1 MYAFS
6 IRKSEEIN
14 MDDNKQNTSISESD
28 DTDVSFESAMIDL
41 EALVTKIETGNLS
54 LEDSLKEFENGIKL
68 SRICQSALK
77 DADRRVKI
85 LSDGNDDEQDFIVGT
100 E

>member
-1 MYAFS
+1 MND
-6 IRKSEEIN
+6 KT
-14 MDDNKQNTSISESD
+14 TSPE
-28 DTDVSFESAMIDL
+28 TNETELSFEAAMSDL

-77 DADRRVKI
+77 DAEHRVKI
-85 LSDGNDDEQDFIVGT
+85 LSDDEEIDFVVSP

>member
-1 MYAFS
+1 M
-6 IRKSEEIN
+6 N
-14 MDDNKQNTSISESD
+14 DNKQNPSTSESD
-28 DTDVSFESAMIDL
+28 NTDVSFESAMIDL

-77 DADRRVKI
+77 DAERRVKI
-85 LSDGNDDEQDFIVGT
+85 LSDGKDDEQYFTGDI

>member
-1 MYAFS
+1 MS
-6 IRKSEEIN
+6 
-14 MDDNKQNTSISESD
+14 DNKQKSSTSGSANTE
-28 DTDVSFESAMIDL
+28 VSFESAMIDL

-77 DADRRVKI
+77 DAERRVKI
-85 LSDGNDDEQDFIVGT
+85 LSDGNDDEQDFTGGV

>member
-1 MYAFS
+1 M
-6 IRKSEEIN
+6 N
-14 MDDNKQNTSISESD
+14 DNKQNPSTSESI

-77 DADRRVKI
+77 NAEHRVKI
-85 LSDGNDDEQDFIVGT
+85 LSNDEEQDFTGGV